1 MLNFV
6 YKEGVFLKKSKIID
20 LNLISSDKLLTPAE
34 LIDKL
39 PLTSEIEET
48 VFNGRNQIRKIL
60 DGEDSRLIMII
71 GPCSIHDEEAAL
83 EYASKLKEI
92 TEPFADKFLT
102 IMRVYFEKPRT
113 TVGWTGFLYDP
124 NLDDSFDMAQG
135 LFKGRKLLLDLASK
149 GIYCSTEILDPFVPQ
164 YICDLISWVA
174 IGARTVE
181 SQTHRQ
187 LASGLSM
194 PVGLKNG
201 TGGSTQVAID
211 AMVAASAEHG
221 FLGIN
226 YEGQPSLVHTTG
238 NPYVHLVLRGGNKSS
253 NFDPESVMKSLS
265 NLEDSQ
271 LKPQVLIDCSH
282 ANCQKDHTKMNIAFR
297 SAIEQRVNGNLGII
311 GTMLESNLVA
321 GKQSID
327 QSNINL
333 EYGKSIT
340 DPCIDLEETNELLSW
355 AYNALDI

>member
-1 MLNFV
+1 MAQKAETRNLRIDSITPLDPPAKYWDRYPPSSLIESQIASHRQSIEQIVNGHDDRML
-6 YKEGVFLKKSKIID
+6 
-20 LNLISSDKLLTPAE
+20 
-34 LIDKL
+34 
-39 PLTSEIEET
+39 
-48 VFNGRNQIRKIL
+48 
-60 DGEDSRLIMII
+60 MIV
-71 GPCSIHDEEAAL
+71 GPCSIHDTKAGL
-83 EYASKLKEI
+83 EYSLRLRELASEV
-92 TEPFADKFLT
+92 EDKIF
-102 IMRVYFEKPRT
+102 IAMRVYFEKPRT

-124 NLDDSFDMAQG
+124 NLDDTFDMGQG
-135 LFKGRKLLLDLASK
+135 LFRGRKLLLDLASK

-211 AMVAASAEHG
+211 AMVAARAEHG

>member
-1 MLNFV
+1 
-6 YKEGVFLKKSKIID
+6 LKKSKIID
-20 LNLISSDKLLTPAE
+20 LNLIRSDKLLTPGE

-48 VFNGRNQIRKIL
+48 VINGRNQIRRIL
-60 DGEDSRLIMII
+60 DGEDSRLIMVI
-71 GPCSIHDEEAAL
+71 GPCSIHDEKAAL
-83 EYASKLKEI
+83 EYASKLHEI
-92 TEPFADKFLT
+92 TEPYADKFLT

-124 NLDDSFDMAQG
+124 NLDDTFDMVQG
-135 LFKGRKLLLDLASK
+135 LFKGRKLLLDLAHK
-149 GIYCSTEILDPFVPQ
+149 GIYTATEILDPFVPQ
-164 YICDLISWVA
+164 YIGDLISWVA

-194 PVGLKNG
+194 PVGFKNG

-211 AMVAASAEHG
+211 AMVAARAEHG

-226 YEGQPSLVHTTG
+226 YQGHPSLVHTGG
-238 NPYVHLVLRGGNKSS
+238 NPYVHIVLRGGNKGP
-253 NFDPESVMKSLS
+253 NFDRESIRKTQFQ
-265 NLEDSQ
+265 LEGTN
-271 LKPQVLIDCSH
+271 LKPQILVDCSH
-282 ANCQKDHTKMNIAFR
+282 ANCQKDHAKMSIAFR
-297 SAIEQRVNGNLGII
+297 SAIEQRAEGNLGII

-340 DPCIDLEETNELLSW
+340 DPCIDLEETSQLLSW
-355 AYNALDI
+355 AYQTL

>member
-1 MLNFV
+1 M
-6 YKEGVFLKKSKIID
+6 FLKKSKIID
-20 LNLISSDKLLTPAE
+20 LNLVRSDKLLTPAE
-34 LIDKL
+34 LIEKL

-48 VFNGRNQIRKIL
+48 VFRGRKQIRKIL
-60 DGEDSRLIMII
+60 DGEDSRFIMIV
-71 GPCSIHDEEAAL
+71 GPCSIHDEKAAL
-83 EYASKLKEI
+83 EYATKLKEI
-92 TEPFADKFLT
+92 TKPFEDKFLT

-124 NLDDSFDMAQG
+124 DLDDSFNMAEG
-135 LFKGRKLLLDLASK
+135 LFRGRKLLLDLTSK
-149 GIYCSTEILDPFVPQ
+149 GIYSSTEILDPFVPQ

-211 AMVAASAEHG
+211 AMIAAKSEHG

-226 YEGQPSLVHTTG
+226 FDGQPSLVRTKG
-238 NPYVHLVLRGGNKSS
+238 NPYVHLVLRGGNKSP
-253 NFDPESVMKSLS
+253 NFDSESVMEALS
-265 NLEDSQ
+265 SLEDSK

-282 ANCQKDHTKMNIAFR
+282 ANCQKDHKKMNIAFR
-297 SAIEQRVNGNLGII
+297 SAIEQRAKGNLGII
-311 GTMLESNLVA
+311 GAMLESNLVA
-321 GKQSID
+321 GKQSLD

-340 DPCIDLEETNELLSW
+340 DPCIDLDETKELLTW
-355 AYNALDI
+355 AYNTLDI